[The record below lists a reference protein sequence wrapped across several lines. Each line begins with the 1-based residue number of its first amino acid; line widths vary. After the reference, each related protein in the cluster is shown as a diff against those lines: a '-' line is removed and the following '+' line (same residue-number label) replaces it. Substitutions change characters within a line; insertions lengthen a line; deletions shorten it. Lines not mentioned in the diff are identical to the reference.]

1 MERKND
7 GNPQNYLHQL
17 NAFHRW
23 LDAHYLPPAAQLLWF
38 KLIAL
43 FNGCGW
49 PQWVQA
55 DNLRLMV
62 LIGAGS
68 EKAAVHA
75 RDALVQAGLL
85 EYVRGVK
92 GCPNRYRMRWFGAP
106 SDRETDRE
114 NDRESAGQ
122 DGDLNK
128 QEINQTKREKN
139 DADVPPALCDAFTQ
153 YENMRKKSRRPMTAA
168 AKRMALA
175 ELEKLAPGDPAKQCE
190 ILNRSVMNGWFG
202 LFPLPAGQNEDADR
216 PPASYDIE
224 EIERRLL
231 YGKIEYKKSAE
242 RII

>member
-62 LIGAGS
+62 MIGAGS

-128 QEINQTKREKN
+128 QEINQTQVLMCARE
-139 DADVPPALCDAFTQ
+139 
-153 YENMRKKSRRPMTAA
+153 RKKSRRPMTAA

>member
-49 PQWVQA
+49 PQCVQA

-62 LIGAGS
+62 MIGAGS

-75 RDALVQAGLL
+75 RDALAEAGLL
-85 EYVRGVK
+85 EYDRGVK

-114 NDRESAGQ
+114 SAGQ
-122 DGDLNK
+122 DGDINK
-128 QEINQTKREKN
+128 QEINQTKRENK

-153 YENMRKKSRRPMTAA
+153 YEKMRKKSRRPMTAA
-168 AKRMALA
+168 AKQMALA
-175 ELEKLAPGDPAKQCE
+175 ELEKLAPGDPAKQRE

-224 EIERRLL
+224 EIERQLL
-231 YGKIEYKKSAE
+231 YGKIEYKKHDDRTP
-242 RII
+242 RIT

>member
-1 MERKND
+1 M
-7 GNPQNYLHQL
+7 
-17 NAFHRW
+17 
-23 LDAHYLPPAAQLLWF
+23 
-38 KLIAL
+38 
-43 FNGCGW
+43 
-49 PQWVQA
+49 
-55 DNLRLMV
+55 
-62 LIGAGS
+62 IGAGS

-75 RDALVQAGLL
+75 RDTLVQAGLL

-92 GCPNRYRMRWFGAP
+92 GCPNRYRLRWFDAP
-106 SDRETDRE
+106 SGRETGRE
-114 NDRESAGQ
+114 NDRETAGQ

-128 QEINQTKREKN
+128 QEIDQTKRDNK

-153 YENMRKKSRRPMTAA
+153 YEKMRKKSRRPMTAA

-175 ELEKLAPGDPAKQCE
+175 ELEKLAPGNPAKQRE